1 MVIYYQY
8 VLVCNLSKEI
18 AEFFLSYATE
28 LIWKPW
34 LNDKFEFGFIN
45 SSLFVIEQIFEI
57 IIRFSLPSNYYCFW
71 RDPNATVVL

>member
-34 LNDKFEFGFIN
+34 LNDKFEFGVIN
-45 SSLFVIEQIFEI
+45 SSLFVIE
-57 IIRFSLPSNYYCFW
+57 
-71 RDPNATVVL
+71 